1 MGVGLGFAR
10 EGDRVD
16 VRVEGARV
24 GLVELER
31 GELVGGLVAEEH
43 TARLVEEGHE
53 LAAC

>member
-1 MGVGLGFAR
+1 MGVGFGFAR

-43 TARLVEEGHE
+43 TARLVD
-53 LAAC
+53 AALDCV